1 MQRTRRIQITRYRRR
16 VTVTQGEPTA
26 VEIAEEGLE
35 EDSIF
40 QVLQS
45 IPAMSEGIDPKDMVL
60 KDVESEDLPRRR
72 SLLSLGNL
80 LRPRKR
86 T

>member
-45 IPAMSEGIDPKDMVL
+45 IPAMSEGSTPKTWFSRML
-60 KDVESEDLPRRR
+60 
-72 SLLSLGNL
+72 N
-80 LRPRKR
+80 RKICHGDGR
-86 T
+86 F